1 MASHAQPLSADAL
14 PRAVGAQRG
23 LRVCHIVS
31 GDLWAGAEVQV
42 ATVASYLVERPDVN
56 LSAVL
61 LNEGRLASELRRLG
75 VQVTVIDESR
85 NSAVRI
91 VTLLT
96 RYLREHH
103 VEVVHTHRYK
113 ESVVGSIAAKLAGVP
128 HVIRT
133 VHGMPEPMRGWD
145 RVKAWAYGAV
155 DRATLWWFADL
166 IIAVSK
172 RMAETLKDSG
182 YAPTPVTHIHNGV
195 DPRKVRATRTGDAV
209 RRELGIGPRAL
220 LVGTAGRLSHVK
232 GHRYFLRAAQRIL
245 ETEGDARFLIVG
257 DGPLRHELLAS
268 AAHLRVEGACLLL
281 GPRTDIYDLIAAMDI
296 FVLASLDEGIPMVI
310 LEAMALGTPVVATAV
325 GGVPEVIRHRETGL
339 LVAPRDERALADACL
354 ELARNRDWAQ
364 TFGARARRVVDEA
377 FSHERNGHALMEV
390 YRRVTSGR
398 ELGGKERPRQ

>member
-42 ATVASYLVERPDVN
+42 ATVASYLVEQPDVN

-91 VTLLT
+91 VALLT

-257 DGPLRHELLAS
+257 DGPLRHELRAS

-296 FVLASLDEGIPMVI
+296 FVLPSLDEGIPMVI

-398 ELGGKERPRQ
+398 ELGGTERPRP

>member
-14 PRAVGAQRG
+14 PRAVGARRG

-91 VTLLT
+91 VALLT

-133 VHGMPEPMRGWD
+133 LHGMAEPLRGWG
-145 RVKAWAYGAV
+145 RVATRAYGAAE
-155 DRATLWWFADL
+155 RATVCRFGGLNIPL
-166 IIAVSK
+166 SK
-172 RMAETLKDSG
+172 RMSE
-182 YAPTPVTHIHNGV
+182 
-195 DPRKVRATRTGDAV
+195 
-209 RRELGIGPRAL
+209 
-220 LVGTAGRLSHVK
+220 
-232 GHRYFLRAAQRIL
+232 
-245 ETEGDARFLIVG
+245 
-257 DGPLRHELLAS
+257 
-268 AAHLRVEGACLLL
+268 
-281 GPRTDIYDLIAAMDI
+281 
-296 FVLASLDEGIPMVI
+296 SL
-310 LEAMALGTPVVATAV
+310 TT
-325 GGVPEVIRHRETGL
+325 
-339 LVAPRDERALADACL
+339 
-354 ELARNRDWAQ
+354 
-364 TFGARARRVVDEA
+364 
-377 FSHERNGHALMEV
+377 
-390 YRRVTSGR
+390 
-398 ELGGKERPRQ
+398 

>member
-1 MASHAQPLSADAL
+1 TVVQTATESDPAPKTGRDLSPGRRGATPSSSRLVLARDHRQRHRSYLRARGDRSGDFSNPRDAWLPLPDGERSHRLGCHPPQGVGRPPYRQGAPLYIHQLDTSSL
-14 PRAVGAQRG
+14 LGARRG

-91 VTLLT
+91 VALLT

-195 DPRKVRATRTGDAV
+195 DPRKVRSTATR
-209 RRELGIGPRAL
+209 
-220 LVGTAGRLSHVK
+220 
-232 GHRYFLRAAQRIL
+232 
-245 ETEGDARFLIVG
+245 
-257 DGPLRHELLAS
+257 
-268 AAHLRVEGACLLL
+268 
-281 GPRTDIYDLIAAMDI
+281 
-296 FVLASLDEGIPMVI
+296 
-310 LEAMALGTPVVATAV
+310 
-325 GGVPEVIRHRETGL
+325 
-339 LVAPRDERALADACL
+339 
-354 ELARNRDWAQ
+354 
-364 TFGARARRVVDEA
+364 
-377 FSHERNGHALMEV
+377 
-390 YRRVTSGR
+390 
-398 ELGGKERPRQ
+398 

>member
-23 LRVCHIVS
+23 LRVCPIVS

-42 ATVASYLVERPDVN
+42 AAVASYLVERPDVN

-91 VTLLT
+91 VALLT

-113 ESVVGSIAAKLAGVP
+113 ESVVGSIAAKLAGLP
-128 HVIRT
+128 PRIPT
-133 VHGMPEPMRGWD
+133 VHGMPETIRGWD

-172 RMAETLKDSG
+172 RLGATPKDFRVPP
-182 YAPTPVTHIHNGV
+182 AP
-195 DPRKVRATRTGDAV
+195 
-209 RRELGIGPRAL
+209 
-220 LVGTAGRLSHVK
+220 
-232 GHRYFLRAAQRIL
+232 AA
-245 ETEGDARFLIVG
+245 
-257 DGPLRHELLAS
+257 PNH
-268 AAHLRVEGACLLL
+268 
-281 GPRTDIYDLIAAMDI
+281 
-296 FVLASLDEGIPMVI
+296 
-310 LEAMALGTPVVATAV
+310 
-325 GGVPEVIRHRETGL
+325 
-339 LVAPRDERALADACL
+339 
-354 ELARNRDWAQ
+354 
-364 TFGARARRVVDEA
+364 
-377 FSHERNGHALMEV
+377 
-390 YRRVTSGR
+390 
-398 ELGGKERPRQ
+398 